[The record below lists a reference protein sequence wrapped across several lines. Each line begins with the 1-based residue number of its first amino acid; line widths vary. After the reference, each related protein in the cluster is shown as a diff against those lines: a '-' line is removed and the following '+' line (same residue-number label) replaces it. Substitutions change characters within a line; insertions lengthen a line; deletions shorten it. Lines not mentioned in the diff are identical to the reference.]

1 MKKYFFFTALLMVIF
16 FSTALYAQQADVK
29 KFYVGAGVSYAIED
43 FGDADFDGGDFDVSD
58 FDNSWGLNVKVG
70 YNLHPLLDIEFD
82 FDYLDKFEY
91 SDEFELLGINI
102 EGKADLNIMTYMIA
116 LKGYFPISTEKV
128 KLSVVVGGGIMY
140 AEIDS
145 KVRVNGSSI
154 SYSYDETE
162 LCGKIGL
169 GLDFFATP
177 DISFGIEGNYTLG
190 FNDLEEI
197 RYFNFT
203 LGVAYH
209 F

>member
-1 MKKYFFFTALLMVIF
+1 MVIF
-16 FSTALYAQQADVK
+16 FSTSLYAQQADVK
-29 KFYVGAGVSYAIED
+29 KFYVGAGGSYAIE
-43 FGDADFDGGDFDVSD
+43 DFDGGDFD
-58 FDNSWGLNVKVG
+58 NSWGVNVKFG
-70 YNLHPLLDIEFD
+70 YNLHPLVDIEFD
-82 FDYLDKFEY
+82 FDYLN
-91 SDEFELLGINI
+91 EFEDRGY
-102 EGKADLNIMTYMIA
+102 DLNIMTYMIA

-140 AEIDS
+140 ADLDS
-145 KVRVNGSSI
+145 EVSA
-154 SYSYDETE
+154 YLPDETE
-162 LCGKIGL
+162 LCAKIGL

>member
-16 FSTALYAQQADVK
+16 FSTSLYAQQADVK
-29 KFYVGAGVSYAIED
+29 KFYVGAGGSYAIE
-43 FGDADFDGGDFDVSD
+43 DFDGGDFD
-58 FDNSWGLNVKVG
+58 NSWGVNAKVG
-70 YNLHPLLDIEFD
+70 YHLHPLLDIEFD
-82 FDYLDKFEY
+82 FDYLNEFEDR
-91 SDEFELLGINI
+91 DEFELLGINF

-145 KVRVNGSSI
+145 TVRVNGSSI

-162 LCGKIGL
+162 LCGKVGL

>member
-1 MKKYFFFTALLMVIF
+1 MKKHFFFTALMMVTF
-16 FSTALYAQQADVK
+16 FSTSLYAQQADVK
-29 KFYVGAGVSYAIED
+29 KFYVGAGGSYAIED
-43 FGDADFDGGDFDVSD
+43 FDVGD
-58 FDNSWGLNVKVG
+58 FDNSWGVNVKFG

-91 SDEFELLGINI
+91 SDEFEFSGMNI
-102 EGKADLNIMTYMIA
+102 EGNADLNIMTCMIA

-140 AEIDS
+140 ADLDY
-145 KVRVNGSSI
+145 KVSVNGSSI
-154 SYSYDETE
+154 SDSHDETE
-162 LCGKIGL
+162 LCGKVGL

>member
-1 MKKYFFFTALLMVIF
+1 MKKFYFFTALMVIF
-16 FSTALYAQQADVK
+16 FSTSLYAQQADVK
-29 KFYVGAGVSYAIED
+29 KFYVGAGGSYAIE
-43 FGDADFDGGDFDVSD
+43 DFDGGDFD
-58 FDNSWGLNVKVG
+58 NSWGVNAKVG
-70 YNLHPLLDIEFD
+70 YHLHPLVDIEFD
-82 FDYLDKFEY
+82 FDYLNEFEDREKFE
-91 SDEFELLGINI
+91 FLGMDI
-102 EGKADLNIMTYMIA
+102 EGEADLNIMTYMIA
-116 LKGYFPISTEKV
+116 LKGYFPISTEKL

-140 AEIDS
+140 ADLDF
-145 KVRVNGSSI
+145 KVSVNGSSI
-154 SYSYDETE
+154 SDSYDETE
-162 LCGKIGL
+162 LCGKVGL

>member
-1 MKKYFFFTALLMVIF
+1 MKKYFFFTALLMVTF
-16 FSTALYAQQADVK
+16 FSTSLYAQEADVK
-29 KFYVGAGVSYAIED
+29 KFYVGAGGSYAFE
-43 FGDADFDGGDFDVSD
+43 DFDVGD
-58 FDNSWGLNVKVG
+58 FDNSWGVNVKFG

-91 SDEFELLGINI
+91 SDEFEFSGMNI
-102 EGKADLNIMTYMIA
+102 EGNADLNIMTYMIA

-162 LCGKIGL
+162 LCGKVGL

>member
-1 MKKYFFFTALLMVIF
+1 MKKYFFFTALLMVTF
-16 FSTALYAQQADVK
+16 FSTSLYAQQADAK
-29 KFYVGAGVSYAIED
+29 KFYVGAGGSYAIED
-43 FGDADFDGGDFDVSD
+43 FDVGD
-58 FDNSWGLNVKVG
+58 FDNSWGVNVKFG

-82 FDYLDKFEY
+82 FDYLDKFKY
-91 SDEFELLGINI
+91 SDEFEFSGMNI
-102 EGKADLNIMTYMIA
+102 EGNADLNIMTCMIA

-140 AEIDS
+140 ADLDY
-145 KVRVNGSSI
+145 KVSVNGSSI
-154 SYSYDETE
+154 SDSHDETE
-162 LCGKIGL
+162 LCGKVGL
-169 GLDFFATP
+169 GLDFFASP

>member
-1 MKKYFFFTALLMVIF
+1 MKKYFFFPALLMVIF
-16 FSTALYAQQADVK
+16 FSTSLYAQQADVK
-29 KFYVGAGVSYAIED
+29 KFYVGAGGSYAIED
-43 FGDADFDGGDFDVSD
+43 FGDGDFDDGD
-58 FDNSWGLNVKVG
+58 FDNSWGVNVKAG

-82 FDYLDKFEY
+82 FNYLNKFEDRGY
-91 SDEFELLGINI
+91 
-102 EGKADLNIMTYMIA
+102 DLNIMTYMIA

-128 KLSVVVGGGIMY
+128 KLSVVVGGGMMY
-140 AEIDS
+140 AALDPEVS
-145 KVRVNGSSI
+145 V
-154 SYSYDETE
+154 YSPDDTE
-162 LCGKIGL
+162 LCAKVGL

-190 FNDLEEI
+190 FNDLEEV

>member
-1 MKKYFFFTALLMVIF
+1 MKKYFFFTALLMAMF
-16 FSTALYAQQADVK
+16 FSTSLYAKQADVK
-29 KFYVGAGVSYAIED
+29 KFYVGAGGSYAIE
-43 FGDADFDGGDFDVSD
+43 DFDGGDFD
-58 FDNSWGLNVKVG
+58 NSWGVNVKFG
-70 YNLHPLLDIEFD
+70 YNLHPLVDIEFD
-82 FDYLDKFEY
+82 FDYLNEFEDR
-91 SDEFELLGINI
+91 DEFELLGIDF

-145 KVRVNGSSI
+145 TVRVNGSSI
-154 SYSYDETE
+154 SDSYDEIE
-162 LCGKIGL
+162 LCGKVGL

>member
-1 MKKYFFFTALLMVIF
+1 MKKYFFFTALLMVTF
-16 FSTALYAQQADVK
+16 FSTSLYAQEADVK
-29 KFYVGAGVSYAIED
+29 KFYVGAGGSYAFE
-43 FGDADFDGGDFDVSD
+43 DFDGGDFD
-58 FDNSWGLNVKVG
+58 NSWGVNVKFG

-91 SDEFELLGINI
+91 SDEFEFSGMNI
-102 EGKADLNIMTYMIA
+102 EGNADLNIMTYMIA

-145 KVRVNGSSI
+145 KVSVNGSSI

>member
-16 FSTALYAQQADVK
+16 FSTSLYAQQADVK
-29 KFYVGAGVSYAIED
+29 KFYVGAGGSYAIE
-43 FGDADFDGGDFDVSD
+43 DFDGGDFD
-58 FDNSWGLNVKVG
+58 NLWGVNVKFG
-70 YNLHPLLDIEFD
+70 YNLHPLVDIEFD
-82 FDYLDKFEY
+82 FDYLNEFEDR
-91 SDEFELLGINI
+91 DEFELLGINF
-102 EGKADLNIMTYMIA
+102 EGKADLNIMTYIIA

-145 KVRVNGSSI
+145 TVRVNGSSI
-154 SYSYDETE
+154 SDSVDETE
-162 LCGKIGL
+162 LCGKVGL
-169 GLDFFATP
+169 GLDFFATQ

>member
-16 FSTALYAQQADVK
+16 FSTSLYAQQADVK
-29 KFYVGAGVSYAIED
+29 KFYVGAGGSYAIE
-43 FGDADFDGGDFDVSD
+43 DFDGGDFD
-58 FDNSWGLNVKVG
+58 NSWGVNLKVG

-140 AEIDS
+140 ADLDY

-154 SYSYDETE
+154 SGSYDETE
-162 LCGKIGL
+162 LCGKVGL

>member
-1 MKKYFFFTALLMVIF
+1 MKKYFFFTALLMVIC
-16 FSTALYAQQADVK
+16 FSTSLYAQQADVK
-29 KFYVGAGVSYAIED
+29 KFYVGAGGSYAIE
-43 FGDADFDGGDFDVSD
+43 DFDGGDFD
-58 FDNSWGLNVKVG
+58 NSWGVNVKAG

-82 FDYLDKFEY
+82 FDYLNKFEDR
-91 SDEFELLGINI
+91 DEFELLGINF

-140 AEIDS
+140 ADLDS

-162 LCGKIGL
+162 LCGKVGL
-169 GLDFFATP
+169 GLDFFATQ

-190 FNDLEEI
+190 FNDLEEV